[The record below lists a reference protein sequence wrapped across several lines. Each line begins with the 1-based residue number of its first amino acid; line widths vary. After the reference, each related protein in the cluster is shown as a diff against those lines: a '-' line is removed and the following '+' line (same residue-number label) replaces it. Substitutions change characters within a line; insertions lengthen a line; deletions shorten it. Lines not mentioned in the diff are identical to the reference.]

1 MTTSSHGKK
10 ALKIACA
17 VAGALVVVAGVSAAA
32 YCDNNLHAEE
42 RLIAR
47 ALDAGFQEKQATV
60 GGAAVNYAE
69 GPGNGP
75 ALVLVHGQGMEW
87 EDYASVLPELS
98 ERYHVFAVDC
108 FGHGESAH
116 DPALY
121 TCSANGDAL
130 VSFAGQV
137 IGGDYIVSGHSSG
150 GILAAYVAAH
160 DPEHVTACVLEDP
173 PLFRVTPDE
182 VQEGAGAFAWYDGY
196 TVAHSFLQQSEV
208 AAYPAWYASHSYLF
222 GLFGGLQR
230 MLAVQTAAFCD
241 EHPGEHATNAFV
253 PRDWTRGM
261 YFMDDWDPRFGEAFY
276 DGSWMAGIDQQAM
289 LQQIECPVVYLKA
302 STSYGDDGV
311 LYAATTDEDAA
322 RIQATVPSCE
332 TIEIKSGHDIHYE
345 HPDVFA
351 NAVDRVVASAALT
364 EGYRG

>member
-1 MTTSSHGKK
+1 
-10 ALKIACA
+10 
-17 VAGALVVVAGVSAAA
+17 
-32 YCDNNLHAEE
+32 
-42 RLIAR
+42 
-47 ALDAGFQEKQATV
+47 LDAGFQEKQATV
-60 GGAAVNYAE
+60 GGATVNYGE
-69 GPGNGP
+69 GPDNGP
-75 ALVLVHGQGMEW
+75 ALMLAHGQGMEW
-87 EDYASVLPELS
+87 EDYASVLPVLS

-116 DPALY
+116 DPSLY
-121 TCSANGDAL
+121 TCSKNGDAL
-130 VSFAGQV
+130 VAFASQV

-160 DPEHVTACVLEDP
+160 DPEHVAACVLEDP
-173 PLFRVTPDE
+173 PLFRVTPE
-182 VQEGAGAFAWYDGY
+182 QVQENAGAFAWYDGY

-222 GLFGGLQR
+222 GLFGGLQKL
-230 MLAVQTAAFCD
+230 LAEQTAAFCAQ
-241 EHPGEHATNAFV
+241 HPGEHVTNAFV

-261 YFMDDWDPRFGEAFY
+261 YFMDDWDPHFGEAFY

-289 LQQIECPVVYLKA
+289 LQQIKCPVVYLKA